1 MRDGILILIAKALGS
16 RVLVFIHGWDHDC
29 EARIREKHLGL
40 FRLVFFRADTII
52 VLAGEFRDKLR
63 EMGYT
68 KPIHVEVTNVET
80 MIFENP
86 SYAREYSDRT
96 FNVLYL
102 SRIEREKG
110 IYEAL
115 DAFRLLGNPHSRLI
129 VAGDGLEFAGAKRY
143 AEVQGIENV
152 NFTGYIT
159 GSAKH
164 KAFLEADVFLFPTY
178 GEGLPI
184 SVLEAMAYGLP
195 VITRP
200 VGGIKDFF
208 VNGTMGYLIESKEP
222 RDFAE
227 LMGTL
232 LRDPES
238 LERIGT
244 FNRNYAREHFGA
256 DRVASRLQ
264 DIYGQLC

>member
-1 MRDGILILIAKALGS
+1 
-16 RVLVFIHGWDHDC
+16 
-29 EARIREKHLGL
+29 
-40 FRLVFFRADTII
+40 
-52 VLAGEFRDKLR
+52 
-63 EMGYT
+63 
-68 KPIHVEVTNVET
+68 
-80 MIFENP
+80 
-86 SYAREYSDRT
+86 
-96 FNVLYL
+96 
-102 SRIEREKG
+102 
-110 IYEAL
+110 
-115 DAFRLLGNPHSRLI
+115 